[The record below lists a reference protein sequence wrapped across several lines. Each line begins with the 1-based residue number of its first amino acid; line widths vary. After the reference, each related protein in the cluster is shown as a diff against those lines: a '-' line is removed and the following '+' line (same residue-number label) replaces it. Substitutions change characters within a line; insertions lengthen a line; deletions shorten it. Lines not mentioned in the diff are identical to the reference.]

1 MTDIHLRVVGRTDVG
16 NMRTNNADA
25 LVVADMSGH
34 DHAAGAGPKVRFNVS
49 DRGVLLAV
57 SDGMGGLTA
66 GEVASALVIQG
77 LPHALREGWAS
88 SPTEELLDAGV
99 QKVNATVWGAAR
111 QRGIRMGAT
120 LTAVYVDG
128 PVAWIAEVGDSRA
141 YLIRAGKIT
150 QLTKDQSL
158 IPQLLDAGALSPEQA
173 ASSRHRAVILQ
184 AKGHGPEVS
193 VALARFELR
202 ARDCLVLSSDGLHGS
217 DEDIRNV
224 VLSSADLTLTV
235 ACHRLVDLAKERGG
249 VDNITIM
256 LGGVDDEPSLLG
268 TS

>member
-1 MTDIHLRVVGRTDVG
+1 
-16 NMRTNNADA
+16 
-25 LVVADMSGH
+25 
-34 DHAAGAGPKVRFNVS
+34 
-49 DRGVLLAV
+49 
-57 SDGMGGLTA
+57 
-66 GEVASALVIQG
+66 
-77 LPHALREGWAS
+77 
-88 SPTEELLDAGV
+88 
-99 QKVNATVWGAAR
+99 
-111 QRGIRMGAT
+111 
-120 LTAVYVDG
+120 
-128 PVAWIAEVGDSRA
+128 
-141 YLIRAGKIT
+141 
-150 QLTKDQSL
+150 
-158 IPQLLDAGALSPEQA
+158 
-173 ASSRHRAVILQ
+173 VILQ